1 MLVDLRNNSSSG
13 QLALTRIKYR
23 EVQCM
28 QIVHK
33 KSYFVY
39 LKKKLK
45 GDTMQVFPIWFNF
58 RSRKKL
64 FKASWLE
71 RGDLELVYIPTNIA
85 GEQKQIWRQF
95 GGFEEVLLQCF
106 PFSCVLKDGHRSKTR
121 RRKNI
126 QFSSALGSIL
136 LARKVSF
143 YGRAFGMDY
152 AIFWG
157 KL

>member
-1 MLVDLRNNSSSG
+1 MPNARRFEEQFFKR

-23 EVQCM
+23 EVRCT

-33 KSYFVY
+33 NSYFLY

-45 GDTMQVFPIWFNF
+45 GDTMQVSPIWFNF
-58 RSRKKL
+58 RSRKQFYI
-64 FKASWLE
+64 FKASCLE

-106 PFSCVLKDGHRSKTR
+106 PFSCVLKDGHRSQTR

-136 LARKVSF
+136 LARTVSF
-143 YGRAFGMDY
+143 CGRFAY
-152 AIFWG
+152 IE
-157 KL
+157 LPCI